1 MLHHY
6 VQDVSEKRVPGPV
19 HRNRFSAYP
28 FPIFSLSISTELSR
42 EFEHALASLHIM
54 LKSNHHSSSS
64 SSSRTDELLWKC
76 HTCVI
81 GEREGDIVGE
91 SCFPRLRRCS
101 EPGESVRGLMGA
113 GRLLGEVAMPPAGG
127 LLSEESRKEEWME
140 GLLREV
146 DRPKNK

>member
-64 SSSRTDELLWKC
+64 SSSDWWVAVEVSYLCDWREGGRHSRWELL
-76 HTCVI
+76 
-81 GEREGDIVGE
+81 
-91 SCFPRLRRCS
+91 PQ
-101 EPGESVRGLMGA
+101 A
-113 GRLLGEVAMPPAGG
+113 AA
-127 LLSEESRKEEWME
+127 
-140 GLLREV
+140 LLRARRERQGADGSWSSPGRGGHAPCRRAV
-146 DRPKNK
+146 EWGKPQRRMDGRVAQRGRQT